1 MQWDGQLTDEHK
13 QEMMKH
19 SNYVPD
25 KIAEHYD
32 ELSDNYE

>member
-1 MQWDGQLTDEHK
+1 MQWDGQITDEHK
-13 QEMMKH
+13 QEMLKH